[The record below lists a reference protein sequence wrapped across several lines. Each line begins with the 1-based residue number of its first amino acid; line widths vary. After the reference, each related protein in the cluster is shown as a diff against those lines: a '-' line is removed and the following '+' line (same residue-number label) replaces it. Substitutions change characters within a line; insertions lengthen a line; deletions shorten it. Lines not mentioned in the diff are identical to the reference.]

1 MSIENDVLVLSSS
14 VAKVVSYNITHSA
27 VTFIIGNS
35 LNITRTMTSL
45 FNNGCIVQLIA

>member
-14 VAKVVSYNITHSA
+14 VAVVSYNITHSA

>member
-27 VTFIIGNS
+27 VTFIIG
-35 LNITRTMTSL
+35 I
-45 FNNGCIVQLIA
+45 QLVSA